1 MNAAL
6 LTLPASDFPTL
17 IAALRSGRLSPP
29 YTTAFLEQLL
39 GHSISAGVIQSLT
52 EFQSFNFSEKQL
64 ALVLELIHQDRRSR
78 PRLEDSIDLVTSG
91 PEARGLAN
99 RDTRVVVREMF
110 ANAQSSVL
118 VAGYAVHQGK
128 WVFQA
133 LADRMQ
139 NLPQLRVRL
148 FLDIQREPSDT
159 TVSSLVVRRFAD
171 RFRSSQWP
179 GARPLPEV
187 FYDPRSLEIDPREKS
202 ALHAKCIVIDG
213 DKSFISSA
221 NFTEAAQERNI
232 EVGLLIKSTSLAGAL
247 SEYFDGLLAQGYLL
261 PICF

>member
-1 MNAAL
+1 MNSSL
-6 LTLPASDFPTL
+6 LTIPGSDLPTL

-29 YTTAFLEQLL
+29 YTIALLEQLL
-39 GHSISAGVIQSLT
+39 GHSISPCVIESLV
-52 EFQSFNFSEKQL
+52 ELESLNFSEKQL
-64 ALVLELIHQDRRSR
+64 ALILELIHHDRQSR
-78 PRLEDSIDLVTSG
+78 PRLENLIDLVTSG
-91 PEARGLAN
+91 PEARGIAN

-110 ANAQSSVL
+110 ADAQSSVL

-128 WVFQA
+128 LVFQA

-139 NLPQLRVRL
+139 ALPQLRVRL
-148 FLDIQREPSDT
+148 FLDIQRGPGNT
-159 TVSSLVVRRFAD
+159 TLSSLVVRRFAD

-179 GARPLPEV
+179 ADRPLPEV
-187 FYDPRSLEIDPREKS
+187 YYDPRSLEIDPREKS

-232 EVGLLIKSTSLAGAL
+232 EVGLLIKSNSLAAAL
-247 SEYFDGLLAQGYLL
+247 SEYFDGLLAQGYLQ
-261 PICF
+261 PISF